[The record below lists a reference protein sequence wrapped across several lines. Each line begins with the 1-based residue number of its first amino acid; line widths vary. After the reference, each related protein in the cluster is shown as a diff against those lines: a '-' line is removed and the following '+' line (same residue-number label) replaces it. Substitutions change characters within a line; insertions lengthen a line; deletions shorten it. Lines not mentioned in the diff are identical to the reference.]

1 MFPSTA
7 VLQIVLLNSSA
18 LYFTPNQLFS
28 FFLLLLWF
36 CEKTMAKSLAIAS
49 LQILSLLLLASL
61 GQSKTLFT
69 NLTVYLHE
77 FRSGDAQSIFP
88 VAGLPNVTW
97 GFDQFGTVFV
107 DDNILT
113 QGVSIESTLVGR
125 SQAIPVVASLDGNNT
140 ALAATILFT
149 NGKYKGSTVEFKG
162 IALRSVDA
170 NEFAIIGGTKQF
182 RYATGYIIFEL
193 VSAVGG
199 YIISRVDLYI
209 RQDIPDD
216 YPGVGNH

>member
-1 MFPSTA
+1 
-7 VLQIVLLNSSA
+7 
-18 LYFTPNQLFS
+18 
-28 FFLLLLWF
+28 
-36 CEKTMAKSLAIAS
+36 MAKGLAIAS
-49 LQILSLLLLASL
+49 LQILSVLLLASL

-69 NLTVYLHE
+69 NLTMYLHE
-77 FRSGDAQSIFP
+77 FQSGDAQSIFP
-88 VAGLPNVTW
+88 VAG
-97 GFDQFGTVFV
+97 
-107 DDNILT
+107 
-113 QGVSIESTLVGR
+113 VSIESALVGR

-149 NGKYKGSTVEFKG
+149 NGKYMGSTVEFKG

-216 YPGVGNH
+216 YPGIAFL